1 MKYNQNDL
9 EEITRIFIKLA
20 DKLFEDKKINKDTYR
35 EITKRKKNFLKYIE
49 SNKRFN

>member
-20 DKLFEDKKINKDTYR
+20 DKLLKDKKIDKYTYI
-35 EITKRKKNFLKYIE
+35 EITKRKKEFLKYIE